1 MIKGN
6 LSAAQ
11 LDALL
16 DRLSHDDAFREKV
29 LGDPAQAL
37 KEYGLEVDPAALSK
51 ARTLPS
57 KEALKQDRDSVR
69 AKVGSNLG
77 LVILL
82 AE

>member
-6 LSAAQ
+6 LAPAQ

-29 LGDPAQAL
+29 LGDPAGAL
-37 KEYGLEVDPAALSK
+37 KEYGLEVDPAALPK

-57 KEALKQDRDSVR
+57 KADLKQSRSAVR
-69 AKVGSNLG
+69 EKIGGKLG
-77 LVILL
+77 LIILL